1 MKIVYH
7 ISAED
12 TSPILTLAPG
22 EQIRYNTDR
31 TIARDIR
38 AAERELRTLDQLKDP
53 VILWTDKKRHFGRP
67 WSFTRYTLTED
78 TLTVTRGLFT
88 VRESQLMLFRVRD
101 ISRVQTL
108 GQRMF
113 GVGTIILDSTDADTP
128 HLHIEKVK
136 DHGRVMR
143 LLTTQ
148 VDKERQRNR
157 VRVGEY
163 SDEERG
169 PRPGPRPEDDE
180 LCRP

>member
-1 MKIVYH
+1 
-7 ISAED
+7 
-12 TSPILTLAPG
+12 
-22 EQIRYNTDR
+22 
-31 TIARDIR
+31 
-38 AAERELRTLDQLKDP
+38 
-53 VILWTDKKRHFGRP
+53 
-67 WSFTRYTLTED
+67 
-78 TLTVTRGLFT
+78 
-88 VRESQLMLFRVRD
+88 MLFRVRD